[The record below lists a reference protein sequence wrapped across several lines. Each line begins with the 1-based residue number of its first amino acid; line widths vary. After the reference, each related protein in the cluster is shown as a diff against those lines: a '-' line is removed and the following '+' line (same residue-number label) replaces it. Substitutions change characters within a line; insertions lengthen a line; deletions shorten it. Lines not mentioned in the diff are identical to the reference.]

1 MPPSRPA
8 ARRAGGATGTPSRR
22 TVLRLGVLTGLGLG
36 TAACSAPQREALLD
50 VDPREVRLDRDRPV
64 PPRPVPSDRE
74 RRRLAVLGGALAAAA
89 AYQGAAGTAPPLVG
103 RYGGAAAVTDAVAVH
118 QAHRQLL
125 GAGPTAP
132 SGLLGRVAV
141 DEGGPVLDPSS
152 RPAAVL
158 GAGRTVALAA
168 ASAERS
174 ADDADADLALL
185 HARVASARA
194 AQAAALRG
202 SGPVDLAWPTDLAG
216 PADPDL
222 ADPDLVDPD
231 PADPDL
237 ADPDLVD
244 PDPADP
250 DLADPDLVDPDP
262 ADPDLADPDL
272 VDPDP
277 ADPDL
282 ADPDLVDP
290 DPADPDL
297 ADPDLVDPDP
307 ADPDLADPD
316 LVDPDPADPDLAD
329 PDLVDALQRLLAQEH
344 RARWSYGVVLA
355 WSTDRTDDAGGARL
369 DHARRVEALTSL
381 LAQLGAA
388 EVGALATYPTD
399 DAGQPVDGPQTAAA
413 LAMRLEDAVTTA
425 TAVVLRAALALD
437 PAAAGQEA
445 WVAAAVTA
453 LAEAERSRWSWG
465 GAPLPL
471 PGG

>member
-222 ADPDLVDPD
+222 ADPDLAD
-231 PADPDL
+231 PA
-237 ADPDLVD
+237 
-244 PDPADP
+244 
-250 DLADPDLVDPDP
+250 
-262 ADPDLADPDL
+262 
-272 VDPDP
+272 
-277 ADPDL
+277 
-282 ADPDLVDP
+282 
-290 DPADPDL
+290 
-297 ADPDLVDPDP
+297 P